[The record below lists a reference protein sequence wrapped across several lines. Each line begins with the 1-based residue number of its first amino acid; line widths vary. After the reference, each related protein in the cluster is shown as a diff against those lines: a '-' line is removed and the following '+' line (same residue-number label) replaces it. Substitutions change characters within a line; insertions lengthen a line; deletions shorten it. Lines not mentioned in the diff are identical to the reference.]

1 MNKVDIHV
9 HVSNEKGVE
18 INGLPLISV
27 DQLVKSMDDRG
38 IDKSAIMSTS
48 IENNDECKEIIK
60 KYPDRFYYMCCVDID
75 SKDLENDLIKEKENG
90 CIGIGELVINYP
102 MNEFDELFSLAEKLK
117 MPILFHVS
125 TQLGKYYGV
134 YDKCGLPYLEE
145 VLIKYPNL
153 IFIGHS
159 QAFWFEMSENDG
171 ECSSEERNEYPKG
184 SILKEGKVQEYLRKY
199 PNLYCDLSANSGGN
213 AIMRDREYGIKF
225 LNEFKDRLIFGTD
238 IFNIDQYF
246 PLQNYLNE
254 LLENKEISQEVYDN
268 IFYNNFNKLFN
279 K

>member
-9 HVSNEKGVE
+9 HVSNEKVVE

-38 IDKSAIMSTS
+38 IDKSVIMSTS

-102 MNEFDELFSLAEKLK
+102 MNEFDELFSLAEKLN

-153 IFIGHS
+153 
-159 QAFWFEMSENDG
+159 
-171 ECSSEERNEYPKG
+171 K
-184 SILKEGKVQEYLRKY
+184 
-199 PNLYCDLSANSGGN
+199 
-213 AIMRDREYGIKF
+213 
-225 LNEFKDRLIFGTD
+225 
-238 IFNIDQYF
+238 
-246 PLQNYLNE
+246 
-254 LLENKEISQEVYDN
+254 
-268 IFYNNFNKLFN
+268 
-279 K
+279 